1 MKSGAYNSH
10 LLRPTQFLITHTTAI
25 IFMALASI
33 IAHRIYSHSPDSR
46 FELQL
51 RNETFTSDGKVEE
64 LAYELKT
71 QFIRKGGKSY
81 GRFADELGEFP
92 LPAWLRDYIQGRLS
106 FISFTHKAMQQF
118 QQTLEKAES
127 LLNAYVFFVE
137 EKLEAGDTVNVYL
150 VEHQSGLYLDSELAI
165 DGSLFLDASGFN
177 LAAKIQLNDWTS
189 GESNT
194 YLTLMRSRSD
204 KDLADAFTQFIAFTD
219 KQDIKQETAEF
230 LQIVDNFSHTL
241 DETTA
246 KITRNKV
253 VDYCLEQNKA
263 GKPVTI
269 AALSSTLAEEV
280 KSYEPERFV
289 RYVESSKPELKA
301 EFIPHAG
308 QIRSYVRISG
318 RNDSLSMSFAS
329 ECLGR
334 EIEYD
339 AKNDVLTIKNLP
351 SSLKARL
358 IKHLKEMK

>member
-1 MKSGAYNSH
+1 
-10 LLRPTQFLITHTTAI
+10 
-25 IFMALASI
+25 MALTSI
-33 IAHRIYSHSPDSR
+33 IAHRIYRHSPGST

-51 RNETFTSDGKVEE
+51 RGEAFTSSGKFEE

-81 GRFADELGEFP
+81 GRFSDELGEFP
-92 LPAWLRDYIQGRLS
+92 LPAWLRDYREERLS

-127 LLNAYVFFVE
+127 LLDAYVFFVE
-137 EKLEAGDTVNVYL
+137 EKLEVGDTLNVYL
-150 VEHQSGLYLDSELAI
+150 VEHQSGLYLDGELAM
-165 DGSLFLDASGFN
+165 DESLFLDTSGFN
-177 LAAKIQLNDWTS
+177 LAAKIQLNDWTEGGS
-189 GESNT
+189 AT

-204 KDLADAFTQFIAFTD
+204 KDIADSFTQFIAFTD

-230 LQIVDNFSHTL
+230 LQIVDNFSQTL

-246 KITRNKV
+246 KITRTKV

-269 AALSSTLAEEV
+269 AALSSNLAEEV

-289 RYVESSKPELKA
+289 RYVESSKPDLKP

-308 QIRSYVRISG
+308 QIRNYVRISG

-339 AKNDVLTIKNLP
+339 AEKDVLTITNLP
-351 SSLKARL
+351 PSLKARL
-358 IKHLKEMK
+358 IKHLKEAQ

>member
-1 MKSGAYNSH
+1 
-10 LLRPTQFLITHTTAI
+10 
-25 IFMALASI
+25 MALTSI
-33 IAHRIYSHSPDSR
+33 IAHRIYRHSPGSA

-51 RNETFTSDGKVEE
+51 RDEAFASDGKLEE

-81 GRFADELGEFP
+81 GRFSDELGEFP
-92 LPAWLRDYIQGRLS
+92 LPAWLRDYREERLI

-118 QQTLEKAES
+118 QQALEKAES
-127 LLNAYVFFVE
+127 LLDAYVFFVE
-137 EKLEAGDTVNVYL
+137 EKLEIGDTLSVYL
-150 VEHQSGLYLDSELAI
+150 VEHQSGLYLDSELAV
-165 DGSLFLDASGFN
+165 DGSFFLDTSGFN
-177 LAAKIQLNDWTS
+177 LAAKIQLNDSTS
-189 GESNT
+189 GDSNT

-204 KDLADAFTQFIAFTD
+204 KDIADAFTQFIAFTD

-230 LQIVDNFSHTL
+230 LQIVDNFSQTL

-246 KITRNKV
+246 KITRTKV
-253 VDYCLEQNKA
+253 VDYGLEQNKA

-269 AALSSTLAEEV
+269 AALSSNLAEEV

-289 RYVESSKPELKA
+289 RYVENSKPDLKP

-339 AKNDVLTIKNLP
+339 AANDVLTIKNLP

-358 IKHLKEMK
+358 IKHLKESH

>member
-1 MKSGAYNSH
+1 
-10 LLRPTQFLITHTTAI
+10 
-25 IFMALASI
+25 MALTSI
-33 IAHRIYSHSPDSR
+33 IAHRIYRHSPGSA

-51 RNETFTSDGKVEE
+51 RGEEFANAGKLEE

-81 GRFADELGEFP
+81 GRFSDELGEFP
-92 LPAWLRDYIQGRLS
+92 LPAWLRDYREERLS
-106 FISFTHKAMQQF
+106 APSFTHKAMQQF
-118 QQTLEKAES
+118 QQALEKAES
-127 LLNAYVFFVE
+127 LLDAYVFFVE
-137 EKLEAGDTVNVYL
+137 EKLEVGDTLSVYL
-150 VEHQSGLYLDSELAI
+150 VEHQSGLYLDGELTV
-165 DGSLFLDASGFN
+165 DDSLFLDTSGFT

-189 GESNT
+189 GDSST
-194 YLTLMRSRSD
+194 YLTLMRSRGD
-204 KDLADAFTQFIAFTD
+204 KDIADAFTQFIAFTD

-230 LQIVDNFSHTL
+230 LQIVDNFSQTL

-246 KITRNKV
+246 KITRTKV

-269 AALSSTLAEEV
+269 AALSSNLAEEV

-289 RYVESSKPELKA
+289 RYVESSKPDLKP

-339 AKNDVLTIKNLP
+339 ATNDVLTIKNLP

-358 IKHLKEMK
+358 IKHLKETH

>member
-1 MKSGAYNSH
+1 
-10 LLRPTQFLITHTTAI
+10 
-25 IFMALASI
+25 MALTSI
-33 IAHRIYSHSPDSR
+33 IAHRIYRHSPGSA

-51 RNETFTSDGKVEE
+51 RGEAITSAGKLEE

-81 GRFADELGEFP
+81 GRFSDELGEFP
-92 LPAWLRDYIQGRLS
+92 LPAWLRDYREERLS

-118 QQTLEKAES
+118 QQALEKAES
-127 LLNAYVFFVE
+127 LLDAYVFFVE
-137 EKLEAGDTVNVYL
+137 EKLEVGDTLSVYL
-150 VEHQSGLYLDSELAI
+150 VEHQSGLYLDGELMV
-165 DGSLFLDASGFN
+165 DDSLCLDTGGFN

-189 GESNT
+189 GDSAT

-204 KDLADAFTQFIAFTD
+204 KDIADAFTQFIAFTD

-230 LQIVDNFSHTL
+230 LQIVDNFSQTL

-246 KITRNKV
+246 KITRSKV

-269 AALSSTLAEEV
+269 AALSSNLAEEV

-289 RYVESSKPELKA
+289 RYVESSKPDLKP

-339 AKNDVLTIKNLP
+339 AEKDVLTITNLP
-351 SSLKARL
+351 PSLKARL
-358 IKHLKEMK
+358 IKHLKEAH

>member
-1 MKSGAYNSH
+1 
-10 LLRPTQFLITHTTAI
+10 
-25 IFMALASI
+25 MALTSI
-33 IAHRIYSHSPDSR
+33 IAHRIYRHSPGSA

-51 RNETFTSDGKVEE
+51 RGEVFANAGKLEE

-81 GRFADELGEFP
+81 GRFSDELGEFP
-92 LPAWLRDYIQGRLS
+92 LPAWLRDSREERLS

-118 QQTLEKAES
+118 QQALEKAES
-127 LLNAYVFFVE
+127 LLDAYVFFVE
-137 EKLEAGDTVNVYL
+137 EKLEVGDTLSVYL
-150 VEHQSGLYLDSELAI
+150 VEHQSGLYLDGELTV
-165 DGSLFLDASGFN
+165 DDSLFLDTSGFT

-189 GESNT
+189 GDSST
-194 YLTLMRSRSD
+194 YLTLMRSRGD
-204 KDLADAFTQFIAFTD
+204 KDIADAFTQFIAFTD

-230 LQIVDNFSHTL
+230 LQIVDNFSQTL

-269 AALSSTLAEEV
+269 AALSSNLAEEV

-289 RYVESSKPELKA
+289 RYVESSKPDLKP
-301 EFIPHAG
+301 EFIPQAG
-308 QIRSYVRISG
+308 HIRSYVRISG

-339 AKNDVLTIKNLP
+339 AANDVLTIKNLP

-358 IKHLKEMK
+358 IKHLKETH

>member
-1 MKSGAYNSH
+1 
-10 LLRPTQFLITHTTAI
+10 
-25 IFMALASI
+25 MALTSI
-33 IAHRIYSHSPDSR
+33 IAHRIYRHSPGSA

-51 RNETFTSDGKVEE
+51 RGEAFTSAGKLEE
-64 LAYELKT
+64 LAYEFKT

-81 GRFADELGEFP
+81 GRFSDELGEFP
-92 LPAWLRDYIQGRLS
+92 LPAWLRDYREERLS
-106 FISFTHKAMQQF
+106 FVSFTHKAMQQF
-118 QQTLEKAES
+118 QQALEKAES
-127 LLNAYVFFVE
+127 LLDAYVFFVE
-137 EKLEAGDTVNVYL
+137 EKLEIGDTLNVYL
-150 VEHQSGLYLDSELAI
+150 VEHQSGLYLDGELGV
-165 DGSLFLDASGFN
+165 DDSLFLDTGGFN
-177 LAAKIQLNDWTS
+177 LAAKIQLSDWTS
-189 GESNT
+189 GDSTT

-204 KDLADAFTQFIAFTD
+204 KDIADAFTQFIAFTD

-230 LQIVDNFSHTL
+230 LQIVDNFSQTL
-241 DETTA
+241 DEATA
-246 KITRNKV
+246 KITRSKV

-269 AALSSTLAEEV
+269 AALSSNLAEEV

-289 RYVESSKPELKA
+289 RYVESSKPDLKP

-339 AKNDVLTIKNLP
+339 AEKDVLTIKNLP

-358 IKHLKEMK
+358 IKHLKDGQ